1 MEGLNLYTWP
11 RSGRHEEEVG
21 GDRWGRAPPR
31 ESAPR
36 SREAS
41 REPLPLGE
49 RPRIALAP
57 RTKPLGVE
65 LDAPAPTARKA
76 RFLRQHPRL

>member
-1 MEGLNLYTWP
+1 M
-11 RSGRHEEEVG
+11 G

-31 ESAPR
+31 DQPPR
-36 SREAS
+36 SRDAS
-41 REPLPLGE
+41 REPPPLGE

-76 RFLRQHPRL
+76 RPLGSHPRL